1 MAKNIG
7 YVPQQIFL
15 SNTSIKSNIAFGV
28 NNNDIDM
35 QALENAS
42 KIANLHD
49 FVTNELPNG
58 YETEVGRGIRLSGG
72 QRQRIAIA
80 RALYHKPKLLVLDEA
95 TSALDNFTEKIILE
109 SINNLDHKITI
120 IMIAHRLNTVKKCD
134 QIFLIEGGEIKKK
147 GTYEEVIENTKISV

>member
-1 MAKNIG
+1 MAAKHRN
-7 YVPQQIFL
+7 VPQQIFL

-58 YETEVGRGIRLSGG
+58 YETKWVKEVLDYLVDNVNEL
-72 QRQRIAIA
+72 QLQEP
-80 RALYHKPKLLVLDEA
+80 YHKPKLLVLDEA

-109 SINNLDHKITI
+109 SINNLI
-120 IMIAHRLNTVKKCD
+120 IKSL
-134 QIFLIEGGEIKKK
+134 L
-147 GTYEEVIENTKISV
+147 S